1 MRVIEWIF
9 TLDIYF
15 VITEYKYICI
25 QTQIHIHKFNF
36 IYSTDIYYVP
46 TTCPMLNQ
54 GLSTHRQR
62 AQTARKG
69 CNSEWVNV
77 LLKSSAKVTGI
88 NGKPCVWGDRQIP
101 KEEIYGLPRVKWD
114 ELIFRFLPIW

>member
-54 GLSTHRQR
+54 GLSTHREHKQWGKD
-62 AQTARKG
+62 ATQ
-69 CNSEWVNV
+69 SE
-77 LLKSSAKVTGI
+77 LM
-88 NGKPCVWGDRQIP
+88 C
-101 KEEIYGLPRVKWD
+101 Y
-114 ELIFRFLPIW
+114 